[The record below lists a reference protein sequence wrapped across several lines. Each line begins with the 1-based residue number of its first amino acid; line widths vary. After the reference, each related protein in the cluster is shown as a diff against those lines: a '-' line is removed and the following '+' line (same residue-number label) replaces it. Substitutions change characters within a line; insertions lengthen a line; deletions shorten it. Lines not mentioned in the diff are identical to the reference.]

1 MPQNQPVRAPFRTLA
16 ALALCLNLL
25 PSHAFADPRSE
36 RAPERLWTE
45 QAGSGTGLSADSP
58 VTMGSFSKIARL
70 VGPAVVNVS
79 IVGNTSGETDLFG
92 RPGLVKGEGTG
103 FFVHPDGYALTNN
116 HVVEGARE
124 ITVRTA
130 SDKVYK
136 ARVIGRDPRTDL
148 ALIKVDGNEP
158 FPVAPLGDSS
168 KVQVGE
174 WVLAIGNPLGLSHT
188 VTAGIVSAVGRS
200 EVAPQGRAMYASF
213 IQTDASINPGNS
225 GGPLVNIR
233 GEVIGINA
241 AIRADGQGIGFA
253 IPANMAKKVLPQ
265 LAHGRVERS
274 FLGVSVKDMTPELAR
289 SLKLDRVIG
298 AVVAGVLKNSPA
310 AEGGVKPGDVILA
323 FDGSPVH
330 SASDLP
336 WLAASAGVRQKV
348 PMEVVRDGR
357 QQILAVN
364 LRALPRQYGGEE
376 DVQAPEPATQSQGP
390 EIMGLTGLGL
400 AAVDVTPALRKRFL
414 IFATQGA
421 LVVGVDRGGPADLAG
436 VSVGDVIV
444 RSGQDPVGN
453 VRQLDKVY
461 QGFGPGDVVPLLVQR
476 GKQQFFVAP
485 KRGR

>member
-1 MPQNQPVRAPFRTLA
+1 
-16 ALALCLNLL
+16 
-25 PSHAFADPRSE
+25 
-36 RAPERLWTE
+36 
-45 QAGSGTGLSADSP
+45 
-58 VTMGSFSKIARL
+58 
-70 VGPAVVNVS
+70 
-79 IVGNTSGETDLFG
+79 
-92 RPGLVKGEGTG
+92 
-103 FFVHPDGYALTNN
+103 
-116 HVVEGARE
+116 
-124 ITVRTA
+124 
-130 SDKVYK
+130 
-136 ARVIGRDPRTDL
+136 
-148 ALIKVDGNEP
+148 
-158 FPVAPLGDSS
+158 
-168 KVQVGE
+168 
-174 WVLAIGNPLGLSHT
+174 
-188 VTAGIVSAVGRS
+188 
-200 EVAPQGRAMYASF
+200 
-213 IQTDASINPGNS
+213 
-225 GGPLVNIR
+225 
-233 GEVIGINA
+233 
-241 AIRADGQGIGFA
+241 
-253 IPANMAKKVLPQ
+253 
-265 LAHGRVERS
+265 
-274 FLGVSVKDMTPELAR
+274 
-289 SLKLDRVIG
+289 
-298 AVVAGVLKNSPA
+298 VVAGVLKNSPA

>member
-1 MPQNQPVRAPFRTLA
+1 MPWFIRWLA
-16 ALALCLNLL
+16 GVACSFALA
-25 PSHAFADPRSE
+25 PSWVLAEAPRD
-36 RAPERLWTE
+36 RTPDKLWTE
-45 QAGSGTGLSADSP
+45 QAGSSTGFSADSP
-58 VTMGSFSKIARL
+58 VTMGAFSKIAKV
-70 VGPAVVNVS
+70 VGPAVINVS
-79 IVGNTSGETDLFG
+79 IVGTTAETDAFG
-92 RPGLVKGEGTG
+92 RAGMVRGEGTG
-103 FFVHPDGYALTNN
+103 FFIHPDGYALTNN

-130 SDKVYK
+130 SDKVYR

-148 ALIKVDGNEP
+148 ALIKVDAKEAV
-158 FPVAPLGDSS
+158 PVAPLGDSS

-174 WVLAIGNPLGLSHT
+174 WVVAIGNPLGLSHT

-200 EVAPQGRAMYASF
+200 DVVPQGRAMYASF

-265 LAHGRVERS
+265 LAHGKVERS
-274 FLGVSVKDMTPELAR
+274 FLGVSVRDMTPELAR

-298 AVVAGVLKNSPA
+298 AVVANVVQGSPA
-310 AEGGVKPGDVILA
+310 AEGGVRPGDVILA

-348 PMEVVRDGR
+348 PMEVVREGR
-357 QQILAVN
+357 NQMLAVN
-364 LRALPRQYGGEE
+364 LRPLPKQYGGEE
-376 DVQAPEPATQSQGP
+376 DMQNEAPAQAQGP
-390 EIMGLTGLGL
+390 EITALAGLGF
-400 AAVDVTPALRKRFL
+400 AAVDLSPVLRKRFS
-414 IFATQGA
+414 ITAQQGA

-436 VSVGDVIV
+436 VRVGDVIV

-453 VRQLDKVY
+453 VRQLDRVY
-461 QGFGPGDVVPLLVQR
+461 KAYAQGDVVPLLVQR

-485 KRGR
+485 RRGQ